1 MNQASS
7 ILEDNSLPAAAGD
20 EESGSESLLWKNQKK
35 HFFVLSEAGKPIYTR
50 LSSILAHFLT
60 VDD

>member
-7 ILEDNSLPAAAGD
+7 ILEENSLPAAAGD
-20 EESGSESLLWKNQKK
+20 EESGSDSLLWKNQKK

-50 LSSILAHFLT
+50 LGLK
-60 VDD
+60 